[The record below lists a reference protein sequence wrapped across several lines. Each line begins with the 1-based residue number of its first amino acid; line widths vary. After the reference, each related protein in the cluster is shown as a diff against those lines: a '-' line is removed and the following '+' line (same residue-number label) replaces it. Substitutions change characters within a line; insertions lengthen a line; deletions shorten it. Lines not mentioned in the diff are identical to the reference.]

1 MSYKVAFERR
11 AGESFLS
18 AATGSFKQAAT
29 YREGAWQMAGQ
40 GEEREPSAGGG
51 QAGENRGG
59 AAGAGGGGHEGEPEA
74 EQESAAAMD
83 AEVPQP
89 PDASETTEGQPS

>member
-1 MSYKVAFERR
+1 
-11 AGESFLS
+11 
-18 AATGSFKQAAT
+18 
-29 YREGAWQMAGQ
+29 MAGQ
-40 GEEREPSAGGG
+40 GEEREAAAGGG

-59 AAGAGGGGHEGEPEA
+59 SAGAGHEGEPEA

-89 PDASETTEGQPS
+89 PGAAETTEGQPS